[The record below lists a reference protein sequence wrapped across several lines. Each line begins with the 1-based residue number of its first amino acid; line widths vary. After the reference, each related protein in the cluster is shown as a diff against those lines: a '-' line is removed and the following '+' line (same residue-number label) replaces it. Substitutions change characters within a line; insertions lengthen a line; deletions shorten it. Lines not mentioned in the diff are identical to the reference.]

1 MKKFS
6 FASFNKERRF
16 DFDVTPIIGKYIK
29 SSEMGQL
36 IDKFGEDNVYV
47 IRGLYLGKIKAEDSS
62 SGEEQ
67 KTASVA
73 TDFSYINAPAFQYDE
88 IKEMIDNDQA
98 VDYINSGSAGFK
110 ITPYEMRNKTYY
122 KFTWVDIESGD
133 EV

>member
-6 FASFNKERRF
+6 FAQFNKERRF

-29 SSEMGQL
+29 SSELGQL
-36 IDKFGEDNVYV
+36 IDKFGEDHIYV

-73 TDFSYINAPAFQYDE
+73 TDFSYINAPGFQYEE
-88 IKEMIDNDQA
+88 IASMIENEQA
-98 VDYINSGSAGFK
+98 VAYINSGSAGFK
-110 ITPYEMRNKTYY
+110 VTPYEMRNKTFY
-122 KFTWVDIESGD
+122 KLTWVDIESGD
-133 EV
+133 EI